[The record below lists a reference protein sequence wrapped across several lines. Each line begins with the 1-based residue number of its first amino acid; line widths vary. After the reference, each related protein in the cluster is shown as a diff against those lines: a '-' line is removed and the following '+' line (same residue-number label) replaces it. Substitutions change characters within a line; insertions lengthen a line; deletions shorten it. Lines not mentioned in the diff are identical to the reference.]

1 MRYHR
6 IPDETVQRL
15 PFYLRGVLQLS
26 EQGVESISSR
36 HFAEHIGVHPWQIRK
51 DLSYFGDFGKPGVG
65 YNLSD
70 LIKHIKRILKL
81 HVKHLVALV
90 GVGNLGS
97 ALLAY
102 SGFATYGL
110 NIAAAFDSDSTKI
123 GTAQGGVEIE
133 DTSNIHELASR
144 GIDLGIIAVPG
155 EAAQGVADALV
166 SAGVRGI
173 MNFSPRRLVTPPK
186 VKLIAIDI
194 AMDLVRLPYYMPI
207 SKVIE

>member
-6 IPDETVQRL
+6 VPDETVQRL

-36 HFAEHIGVHPWQIRK
+36 RFAEHIGIHSWQIRK

-65 YNLSD
+65 YKLSS
-70 LIKHIKRILKL
+70 LTKHITRILKL
-81 HVKHLVALV
+81 QVNHLVALV

-110 NIAAAFDSDSTKI
+110 KIAAAFDSDSAKI
-123 GTAQGGVEIE
+123 GTKQGGIEIQ
-133 DTSNIHELASR
+133 DISDLYELTTR
-144 GIDLGIIAVPG
+144 GIDLGIIAVPAS
-155 EAAQGVADALV
+155 AAQGVADALTR
-166 SAGVRGI
+166 AGVRGI
-173 MNFSPRRLVTPPK
+173 MNFSPQRLVTPPRI
-186 VKLIAIDI
+186 KLIAIDI
-194 AMDLVRLPYYMPI
+194 AMDLVRLPYYMPR
-207 SKVIE
+207 S

>member
-1 MRYHR
+1 
-6 IPDETVQRL
+6 
-15 PFYLRGVLQLS
+15 VLQLS

-36 HFAEHIGVHPWQIRK
+36 HFAEHVGVHPWQIRK

-65 YNLSD
+65 YNLGD
-70 LIKHIKRILKL
+70 LINHIKRILKL
-81 HVKHLVALV
+81 HVGHLVALV

-102 SGFATYGL
+102 SGFAIYGL
-110 NIAAAFDSDSTKI
+110 KIAAAFDSDSAKV
-123 GTAQGGVEIE
+123 GTVQGGIEIE
-133 DTSNIHELASR
+133 DISNLHELASR

-155 EAAQGVADALV
+155 DAAQGVADVLV

-173 MNFSPRRLVTPPK
+173 MNFSPRCLVTAPK

-194 AMDLVRLPYYMPI
+194 AMDLVRLPYYMP
-207 SKVIE
+207 KNRVIE